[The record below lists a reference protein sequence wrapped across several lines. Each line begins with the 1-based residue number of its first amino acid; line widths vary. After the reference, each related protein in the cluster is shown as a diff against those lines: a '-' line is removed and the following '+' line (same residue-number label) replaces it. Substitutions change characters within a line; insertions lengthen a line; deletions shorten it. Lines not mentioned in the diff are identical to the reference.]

1 MDNNVYHLHG
11 ASSKRTAPLGK
22 WHTEPRY
29 NPSRMPVPVKA
40 ASAANPSHA
49 PNSLRSKPSARTKED
64 KDEYGN
70 SLRKAFHEVR
80 ELIVHGRLSP
90 GSWIVEAD
98 LAQHLSMSRTPVR
111 SALHLLQREGYV
123 LEHPNV
129 RKSRMVVAP
138 LTKEDAGELYS
149 IIGHVE
155 GLAGR
160 GTARLPKQDRMEI
173 ATQLKSLNRQ
183 LRTILQDKAS
193 AAGGIFDAD
202 RNFHRL
208 IVEAGAGPRLLTLHR
223 SIEPQAERYW
233 RLYASSILNDLHLSV
248 AEHDTIIEAV
258 LAGDPDRVERAL
270 QVNWENGCSR
280 LASVIEMFGE
290 RGSW

>member
-1 MDNNVYHLHG
+1 MKPIRG
-11 ASSKRTAPLGK
+11 SSLLTSKPQ
-22 WHTEPRY
+22 
-29 NPSRMPVPVKA
+29 V
-40 ASAANPSHA
+40 
-49 PNSLRSKPSARTKED
+49 RSKGAKED
-64 KDEYGN
+64 HGN
-70 SLRKAFHEVR
+70 SLRRAFHEIR
-80 ELIVHGRLSP
+80 ELIVHGRLAP

-98 LAQHLSMSRTPVR
+98 LARWLAMSRTPVR

-123 LEHPNV
+123 LEHTNV

-160 GTARLPKQDRMEI
+160 GTAMLPKQQRLEI
-173 ATQLKSLNRQ
+173 GNELKRLNRD
-183 LRTILQDKAS
+183 LRAILQDKVP
-193 AAGGIFDAD
+193 AAGSIFDTD
-202 RNFHRL
+202 RNFHRI
-208 IVEAGAGPRLLTLHR
+208 IVESGAGPRLRTLHS

-248 AEHDTIIEAV
+248 AEHDAIIDAI

-270 QVNWENGCSR
+270 QTNWENGCIR
-280 LASVIEMFGE
+280 LATVIEIFGE